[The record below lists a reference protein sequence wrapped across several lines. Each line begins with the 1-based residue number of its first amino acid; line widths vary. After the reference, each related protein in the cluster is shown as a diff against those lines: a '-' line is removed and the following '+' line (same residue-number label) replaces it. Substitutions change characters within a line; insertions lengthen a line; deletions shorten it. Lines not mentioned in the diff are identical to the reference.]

1 MWRVVNSANT
11 CFSHG
16 ESKMTFT
23 ISEHAEGKIIEI
35 EVTGKLSK
43 EAYEAFLPATEA
55 KIKEFGKVR
64 MLVILHDFHGWD
76 AGALWEDIKFDLKH
90 HGHIERLAI
99 VGESKWEK
107 GMSVFCKP
115 FTSAKIKY
123 FDHANLVDA
132 KAWIKSD
139 D

>member
-1 MWRVVNSANT
+1 
-11 CFSHG
+11 
-16 ESKMTFT
+16 MTFT